1 MELLVTYDVS
11 TTTPEGAQRL
21 RRVAKL
27 CEGYG
32 LRVQKSVFEVVC
44 SDADL
49 VRLNDALHR
58 IIDDTEDSIRIY
70 RMNRGSFK
78 AVEVLGAA
86 RRLPHDE
93 ALVL

>member
-1 MELLVTYDVS
+1 MELLITYDVA

-27 CEGYG
+27 CEGFG
-32 LRVQKSVFEVVC
+32 MRVQKSVFEVVC
-44 SDADL
+44 GEADL
-49 VRLNDALHR
+49 VRLNDQLAR
-58 IIDDTEDSIRIY
+58 IIDEEEDSIRVY

-78 AVEVLGAA
+78 AVATMGRA
-86 RRLPHDE
+86 RALPHDD

>member
-1 MELLVTYDVS
+1 MELLVTYDVA

-32 LRVQKSVFEVVC
+32 IRVQKSVFEIVC
-44 SDADL
+44 TEADL
-49 VRLNDALHR
+49 VRLNDSLQR
-58 IIDDTEDSIRIY
+58 TIDDTEDSIRIY

-78 AVEVLGAA
+78 TVATMGTA
-86 RRLPHDE
+86 RPLPHDG
-93 ALVL
+93 ALVM